1 MRVRIEAKNISVD
14 VMSKRF
20 PDHSWADAMRI
31 CNEQREAKKLN
42 ACWDGI
48 SIRQWIVDECSANR
62 LIFDSRS
69 PIDRVHRG
77 LRRIVPQYVQKR
89 QPIKIIIHRS
99 EDNQTIESI
108 IANVHR
114 KNMGRITELYR
125 EAQDT
130 RERYTS
136 ERHRLYETEREIYNA
151 INSLSKLTTQDE
163 YRIEALTD
171 ASTVLQA
178 RLTSLATH
186 KQAVIDAYE
195 NKMSD
200 IEKELSAHSPEIVP
214 GSFIPRTGCREEFWY
229 LSHKQNQ

>member
-1 MRVRIEAKNISVD
+1 MRVHIEAKNISID

-20 PDHSWADAMRI
+20 PDHSWADAMRT

-62 LIFDSRS
+62 LIFDTRS

-77 LRRIVPQYVQKR
+77 LRRIVPGYIQKR
-89 QPIKIIIHRS
+89 QPIKIIIQRN
-99 EDNQTIESI
+99 EDHQTIESI

-114 KNMGRITELYR
+114 KNMERITELYR

-130 RERYTS
+130 QKRYTS
-136 ERHRLYETEREIYNA
+136 ERHRLYETEREIYSV
-151 INSLSKLTTQDE
+151 INSLLKLTSQDE
-163 YRIEALTD
+163 YKDEALTE
-171 ASTVLQA
+171 ASAVLQA
-178 RLTSLATH
+178 RLKSLATH
-186 KQAVIDAYE
+186 KQAVIDMYE
-195 NKMSD
+195 SKMSD
-200 IEKELSAHSPEIVP
+200 IEKELSVHSPEIVP